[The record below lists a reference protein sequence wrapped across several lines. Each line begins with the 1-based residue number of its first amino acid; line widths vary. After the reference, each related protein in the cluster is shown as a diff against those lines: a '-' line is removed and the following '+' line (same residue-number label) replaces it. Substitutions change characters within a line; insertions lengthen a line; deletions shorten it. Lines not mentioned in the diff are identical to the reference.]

1 MAFLKACTRIGA
13 GGRIVIPRDI
23 REALEVREGDAL
35 LLEVNDQGL
44 HIRSVRRAVHQAQQ
58 LVARYVKPGRSLSAE
73 LIAERRR
80 AAKTLR

>member
-1 MAFLKACTRIGA
+1 MAFLKARTRIGA

-35 LLEVNDQGL
+35 LLEVDDQGL
-44 HIRSVRRAVHQAQQ
+44 HIRSVRHAVHQAQQ

-73 LIAERRR
+73 SIAERRR
-80 AAKTLR
+80 AAKTLS